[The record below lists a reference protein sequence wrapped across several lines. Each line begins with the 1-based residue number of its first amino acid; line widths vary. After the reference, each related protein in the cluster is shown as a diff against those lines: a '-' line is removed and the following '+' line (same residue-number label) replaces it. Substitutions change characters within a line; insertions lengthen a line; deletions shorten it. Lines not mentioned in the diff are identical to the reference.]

1 MKRLLFLS
9 LLFGVLISPVEA
21 AIELTALPPTVRVRP
36 QQEIQGAKTVELFAA
51 RNEVESF
58 QVVITARQTNLQRI
72 QVEMSPLVGPG
83 KTKIPAADIKLFRE
97 IYIPI
102 RYSAPRATQ
111 PPGLIPDAL
120 VPLKNPYTGEPIRDP
135 RWDSKQVLGSR
146 VGGGG
151 FDLWR
156 DHHQPIWVDI
166 EFQNKANPGT
176 YTGQFTVRARNGE
189 TAVIPVKVTVWDFE
203 LPAGPTHENHF
214 GSFGRLGRYHQ
225 LKTDSEDFRRLE
237 DRYFAM
243 MAAHRLNPP
252 LPRHLLPKI
261 GPEGEA
267 QFDSETDRRITDFV
281 NRYHVTDIDIPRAP
295 FSDVLGKNRAKAIR
309 FYRSWYAYLEKKGW
323 AKRSYLYMLDEPN
336 TKEAY
341 EKVRQLGA
349 LVREAEP
356 QLRRLVVEQPY
367 TQNRDWPD
375 IENSIDIWCPL
386 FGHIHEGSIQRVQ
399 AQGDEVWS
407 YTALVQK
414 APSYHS
420 GYEKVKNDDPP
431 YWQMDFPVT
440 SYRIAPWLNRRYGI
454 TGLLYWTTICWSAPE
469 RNPWHDPGF
478 RLRYNG
484 EGMLFYPGQDAGI
497 EGPIASIRLKNLR
510 DGMEDYEYF
519 ALLENLGGK
528 EIVDKIVRSAVPT
541 WGNWKQTPD
550 TLLQLR
556 KQLAKEIL
564 KRKGLGSGG

>member
-21 AIELTALPPTVRVRP
+21 AIELTALPSTVRVRP
-36 QQEIQGAKTVELFAA
+36 QQEIQGAKSVEIFAA

-72 QVEMSPLVGPG
+72 QVEMSTLAGPDN
-83 KTKIPAADIKLFRE
+83 KKIPAADIRLYRE
-97 IYIPI
+97 IFIPV

-111 PPGLIPDAL
+111 PTGQIPDAL
-120 VPLKNPYTGEPIRDP
+120 VPLKNPYTQEPVREP
-135 RWDSKQVLGSR
+135 RWDGKQVLGSR

-151 FDLWR
+151 FDLWQ

-166 EFQNKANPGT
+166 KLQNKANPGT
-176 YTGQFTVRARNGE
+176 YTGQFRVRARNGE
-189 TAVIPVKVTVWDFE
+189 AAVIPVRVTVWDFK

-214 GSFGRLGRYHQ
+214 GSFARLGRYHQ
-225 LKTDSEDFRRLE
+225 LDANSQDFRQLE
-237 DRYFAM
+237 DRYCAL
-243 MAAHRLNPP
+243 MAEHRLNPS
-252 LPRHLLPKI
+252 LSRHLLPKV

-267 QFDSETDRRITDFV
+267 QFDSETDRRISEFV
-281 NRYHVTDIDIPRAP
+281 ERYHVTDIMIPRAP
-295 FSDVLGKNRAKAIR
+295 FSEVLGKNRAKAIR

-356 QLRRLVVEQPY
+356 RLRRLVVEQPY

-375 IENSIDIWCPL
+375 IEKSIDIWCPL
-386 FGHIHEGSIQRVQ
+386 FGFVHEDSIKRVQ

-414 APSYHS
+414 APSYHPA
-420 GYEKVKNDDPP
+420 YEKVKEDNPP

-440 SYRIAPWLNRRYGI
+440 SYRIATWLNRRYGI

-478 RLRYNG
+478 RLHYNG

-519 ALLENLGGK
+519 VLLEKLGAK
-528 EIVDKIVRSAVPT
+528 DIVEKIVRSAVPT
-541 WGNWKQTPD
+541 WGSWKQDPD
-550 TLLQLR
+550 TLLSLR
-556 KQLAKEIL
+556 KQLAKEIMR
-564 KRKGLGSGG
+564 RKGTG